1 MFTLNENTHI
11 AMTSTQ
17 WLLGGLNLNPLSD
30 QQVLPLEKLSK
41 HGLRDQGLERYKL
54 SATIITV
61 QNFKKFLE
69 DFNIPQ
75 RNSQTSVFSEHLNK
89 CFSLTIWEIG

>member
-1 MFTLNENTHI
+1 MFILHENTHI

-61 QNFKKFLE
+61 QDLKKKIRRL
-69 DFNIPQ
+69 
-75 RNSQTSVFSEHLNK
+75 
-89 CFSLTIWEIG
+89 